1 MTHED
6 VMQMLAETEIPFA
19 YDHFAEGESPDPPFI
34 CFLFPGSENF
44 AADDV
49 VYMEFSN
56 LSIELYTDE
65 KDPELEDSVEAVL
78 NAHELFWNK
87 SEVWIESTN
96 NKVKFGLK
104 NCHYAKATLDPDTN
118 AVTFGTPVAIPGAV
132 NLSLDPEGDT
142 EPFYADDMVYY
153 TTVANNGYSGDLE
166 IALIPESFRKDILKE
181 TEDANGV
188 LVEDSTVEPEHFA
201 LLFEFSGDKKKI
213 RHCMYYCTAARP
225 TIEGKTNEDSKEVQT
240 EKLEITATP
249 LPNGLVKVKTGANT
263 SDAVYNGWYSNVYQ
277 TEHAQVSAVL
287 TGITI
292 GSLQLTPA
300 FDAGTT
306 SYTAETVNDE
316 DAVSATAASG
326 TAVTILVNGA
336 AHTSGSDATWESGTN
351 TVTVIASKTGCTS
364 TAYTVT
370 VTKNGQG

>member
-1 MTHED
+1 M
-6 VMQMLAETEIPFA
+6 P
-19 YDHFAEGESPDPPFI
+19 
-34 CFLFPGSENF
+34 
-44 AADDV
+44 
-49 VYMEFSN
+49 
-56 LSIELYTDE
+56 
-65 KDPELEDSVEAVL
+65 
-78 NAHELFWNK
+78 
-87 SEVWIESTN
+87 STN
-96 NKVKFGLK
+96 NKVKFVLK
-104 NCHYAKATLDPDTN
+104 NGHYAKATLDPDTN

-287 TGITI
+287 AGITI

-326 TAVTILVNGA
+326 TAVTILVNGV
-336 AHTSGSDATWESGTN
+336 AHTSGNDATWASGTN

>member
-1 MTHED
+1 M
-6 VMQMLAETEIPFA
+6 
-19 YDHFAEGESPDPPFI
+19 S
-34 CFLFPGSENF
+34 
-44 AADDV
+44 
-49 VYMEFSN
+49 
-56 LSIELYTDE
+56 
-65 KDPELEDSVEAVL
+65 
-78 NAHELFWNK
+78 
-87 SEVWIESTN
+87 STN

-166 IALIPESFRKDILKE
+166 IALIPDSFRKDILKE
-181 TEDANGV
+181 TEDTNGV

-277 TEHAQVSAVL
+277 TESAQVSAVL

-306 SYTAETVNDE
+306 SYAAETVNDE

-326 TAVTILVNGA
+326 TAVTILVNGV
-336 AHTSGSDATWESGTN
+336 AHTSGDDATWESGTN
-351 TVTVIASKTGCTS
+351 TVTVIASKTGAVS